1 MQYRTSK
8 PVVNSTGLV
17 VCLVDTADLMA
28 FGIPNLDAVL
38 CANQPFEWN
47 GVLFEPVEPL
57 LLTQR
62 STILTDISYAATIA
76 VIAFAFLALGWWGRG
91 RVLSLG
97 DVTPRVVAQPTC
109 DPATGIC
116 K

>member
-8 PVVNSTGLV
+8 PVVNASGLV
-17 VCLVDTADLMA
+17 VCLVDVADLKA
-28 FGIPNLDAVL
+28 FGIPNLDTVL

-47 GVLFEPVEPL
+47 GVVFEPVEPM
-57 LLTQR
+57 LLTQQ
-62 STILTDISYAATIA
+62 SVVLTDISYAATIA
-76 VIAFAFLALGWWGRG
+76 LIAFAFLALGWWGRG
-91 RVLSLG
+91 RVLSPEG
-97 DVTPRVVAQPTC
+97 ATPRVVAQPTC